1 MTSSPL
7 LLNDEFPP
15 TPTKSVDLGTTNS
28 GLWTL
33 GDLRG
38 IHPLDISL
46 GTNLEEGDQERREK
60 VQQFE
65 EANERRRR
73 STTNGGRLHFADAAD
88 ILSSGRFGEKFE
100 DVRRMGTGEFSEV
113 YEVVDKS
120 TKVKYAIKRTRYP
133 LGGPKERY
141 SPHLTI
147 YYFCRSDVVDKGD

>member
-7 LLNDEFPP
+7 LLNDEFPA
-15 TPTKSVDLGTTNS
+15 TPTKSVDLGTPNT
-28 GLWTL
+28 GLWAL

-38 IHPLDISL
+38 IHPLGISGL
-46 GTNLEEGDQERREK
+46 GTSTLEEDGEQQRREK
-60 VQQFE
+60 VVQQIE

-73 STTNGGRLHFADAAD
+73 STTNGGRLHFADGAD

-100 DVRRMGTGEFSEV
+100 DVRKMGTGEFSEV
-113 YEVVDKS
+113 YEVVDKA

-141 SPHLTI
+141 FPIPH
-147 YYFCRSDVVDKGD
+147 